1 MKMITPEAPRGVGH
15 SEGRQDF
22 SAREKEGTKKN
33 PSNRFKGL
41 ALSQA
46 E

>member
-1 MKMITPEAPRGVGH
+1 MTPDAPRGVGH
-15 SEGRQDF
+15 SGSRLDLL
-22 SAREKEGTKKN
+22 STKKEETKKN